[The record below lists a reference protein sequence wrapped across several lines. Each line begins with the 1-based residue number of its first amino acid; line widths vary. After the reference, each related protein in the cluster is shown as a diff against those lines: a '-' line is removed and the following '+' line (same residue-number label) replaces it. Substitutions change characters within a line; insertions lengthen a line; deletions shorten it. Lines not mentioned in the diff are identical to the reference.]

1 MGIKI
6 LTVLLLILK
15 IFGIALLVLLGILL
29 VLLLII
35 LFVPVRYRGSGYREE
50 GDPVPVHAQLKVTW
64 LLHLVRVSFGYPEEA
79 FLKVKVLF
87 FQILPAKEKKKKR
100 KKGKAESAA
109 GDAKNTE
116 TAETAENTD
125 KLTGKDTEKVSEQK
139 TSDEGNASEEKNP
152 DKDRTGNG
160 DERIGDDSDE
170 RIGDASDEDSG
181 DDRRTLPDFARKLFS
196 AIRNIKYTIRKIYDK
211 IKHIIRNI
219 RYYIKILQTESFKRA
234 FALCREQLL
243 WLLKTVLPR
252 KVSGTFTIGMED
264 PATTGQILSIYGIL
278 YPLIGD
284 SITVIPDFE
293 KPVMEGNFRF
303 KGKITA
309 FTLIRIAAKI
319 YFDKDLKRVIR
330 LFKKEA
336 VQNGRK

>member
-15 IFGIALLVLLGILL
+15 ILGIVLLVLLGILL
-29 VLLLII
+29 ALLLIV
-35 LFVPVRYRGSGYREE
+35 LLVPVRYQGSGYREE
-50 GDPVPVHAQLKVTW
+50 GDPVPVHVQLKVTW
-64 LLHLVRVSFGYPEEA
+64 LLHLVRVSFIYPEQA
-79 FLKVKVLF
+79 FLKVKILF
-87 FQILPAKEKKKKR
+87 FQILPVKEKKKKASN
-100 KKGKAESAA
+100 KKEADGK
-109 GDAKNTE
+109 KPK
-116 TAETAENTD
+116 TD
-125 KLTGKDTEKVSEQK
+125 KKEVGSDVSDTTSDQK
-139 TSDEGNASEEKNP
+139 ISDEGNA
-152 DKDRTGNG
+152 
-160 DERIGDDSDE
+160 
-170 RIGDASDEDSG
+170 ADEDGG
-181 DDRRTLPDFARKLFS
+181 DDRRTLLDFVRKLFS

-211 IKHIIRNI
+211 INHIIHNI

-234 FALCREQLL
+234 FVLCREQLL
-243 WLLKTVLPR
+243 RLMKIVLPR

-264 PATTGQILSIYGIL
+264 PAATGQILSIYGIL

-293 KPVMEGNFRF
+293 KPVMEGSFRF

-319 YFDKDLKRVIR
+319 YFDKDLKRVIC

>member
-1 MGIKI
+1 MVIKI

-15 IFGIALLVLLGILL
+15 ILGIVLLVLLGILL
-29 VLLLII
+29 ALLLIV
-35 LFVPVRYRGSGYREE
+35 LFVPVRYQGSGYREE
-50 GDPVPVHAQLKVTW
+50 GDPVPVHVQLKVTW
-64 LLHLVRVSFGYPEEA
+64 LLHLVRVSFIYPEEA

-87 FQILPAKEKKKKR
+87 FQILPAKEKKKKASN
-100 KKGKAESAA
+100 KKEADGK
-109 GDAKNTE
+109 KPK
-116 TAETAENTD
+116 TD
-125 KLTGKDTEKVSEQK
+125 KKEVGSDVRDTASDQK
-139 TSDEGNASEEKNP
+139 ISDEGDTAV
-152 DKDRTGNG
+152 
-160 DERIGDDSDE
+160 
-170 RIGDASDEDSG
+170 EDGG
-181 DDRRTLPDFARKLFS
+181 DDRRTLLDFVRKLFS

-211 IKHIIRNI
+211 INHIIHNI

-234 FALCREQLL
+234 FMLCREQLL
-243 WLLKTVLPR
+243 RLMKIVLPR

-264 PATTGQILSIYGIL
+264 PAATGQILSIYGIL

-293 KPVMEGNFRF
+293 KPVMEGSFRF

-319 YFDKDLKRVIR
+319 YFDKDLKRVIC

>member
-15 IFGIALLVLLGILL
+15 ILGIVLLVLLGILL
-29 VLLLII
+29 ALLLIV
-35 LFVPVRYRGSGYREE
+35 LFVPVRYQGSGYRKE
-50 GDPVPVHAQLKVTW
+50 GDPVPVHVQLKVTW
-64 LLHLVRVSFGYPEEA
+64 LLHLVRVSFIYPEEA
-79 FLKVKVLF
+79 FLKVKILF
-87 FQILPAKEKKKKR
+87 FQILPAKEKKKKASN
-100 KKGKAESAA
+100 KKEADGK
-109 GDAKNTE
+109 KPK
-116 TAETAENTD
+116 TD
-125 KLTGKDTEKVSEQK
+125 KKEVGSDVSDTASDQK
-139 TSDEGNASEEKNP
+139 ISDEGNA
-152 DKDRTGNG
+152 
-160 DERIGDDSDE
+160 
-170 RIGDASDEDSG
+170 ADEDGG
-181 DDRRTLPDFARKLFS
+181 DDRRTLSDFVRKLFF

-211 IKHIIRNI
+211 INHIIHNI

-243 WLLKTVLPR
+243 RLMKIVLPR

-264 PATTGQILSIYGIL
+264 PAATGQILSIYGIL

-293 KPVMEGNFRF
+293 KPVMEGSFRF

-319 YFDKDLKRVIR
+319 YFDKDLKRVIC

>member
-15 IFGIALLVLLGILL
+15 ILGIVLLVLLGILL
-29 VLLLII
+29 ALLLIV
-35 LFVPVRYRGSGYREE
+35 LFVPVRYQGSGYREE
-50 GDPVPVHAQLKVTW
+50 GDPVPVHVQLKVTW
-64 LLHLVRVSFGYPEEA
+64 LLHLVRVSFIYPEEA

-87 FQILPAKEKKKKR
+87 FQILPAKEKKKKASN
-100 KKGKAESAA
+100 KKEADGK
-109 GDAKNTE
+109 KPK
-116 TAETAENTD
+116 TD
-125 KLTGKDTEKVSEQK
+125 KKEVGSDVSDTTSDQK
-139 TSDEGNASEEKNP
+139 ISDEGNA
-152 DKDRTGNG
+152 
-160 DERIGDDSDE
+160 
-170 RIGDASDEDSG
+170 ADEDGG
-181 DDRRTLPDFARKLFS
+181 DDRRTLLDFVRKLFS

-211 IKHIIRNI
+211 INHIIHNI

-234 FALCREQLL
+234 FVLCREQLL
-243 WLLKTVLPR
+243 RLMKIVLPR

-264 PATTGQILSIYGIL
+264 PAATGQILSIYGIL

-293 KPVMEGNFRF
+293 KPVMEGSFRF

-319 YFDKDLKRVIR
+319 YFGKDLKRVIC

>member
-15 IFGIALLVLLGILL
+15 ILGIVLLVLLGILL
-29 VLLLII
+29 ALLLIV
-35 LFVPVRYRGSGYREE
+35 LFVPVRYQGSGYREE
-50 GDPVPVHAQLKVTW
+50 GDPVPVHVQLKVTW
-64 LLHLVRVSFGYPEEA
+64 LLHLVRVSFIYPEEA

-87 FQILPAKEKKKKR
+87 FQILPAKEKKKKASN
-100 KKGKAESAA
+100 KKEADGK
-109 GDAKNTE
+109 KPK
-116 TAETAENTD
+116 TD
-125 KLTGKDTEKVSEQK
+125 KKEVGSDVSDTTSDQK
-139 TSDEGNASEEKNP
+139 ISDEGNA
-152 DKDRTGNG
+152 
-160 DERIGDDSDE
+160 
-170 RIGDASDEDSG
+170 ADEDGG
-181 DDRRTLPDFARKLFS
+181 DDRRILSDFVRKLFS

-211 IKHIIRNI
+211 INHIIHNI

-234 FALCREQLL
+234 FVLCREQLL
-243 WLLKTVLPR
+243 RLMKIVLPR

-264 PATTGQILSIYGIL
+264 PAATGQILSIYGIL

-293 KPVMEGNFRF
+293 KPVMEGSFRF

-319 YFDKDLKRVIR
+319 YFDKDLKRVIC

>member
-15 IFGIALLVLLGILL
+15 ILGIVLLVLLGILL
-29 VLLLII
+29 ALLLIV
-35 LFVPVRYRGSGYREE
+35 LLVPVRYQGSGYREE
-50 GDPVPVHAQLKVTW
+50 GDPVPVHVQLKVTW
-64 LLHLVRVSFGYPEEA
+64 LLHLVRVSFIYPEEA
-79 FLKVKVLF
+79 FLKVKILF
-87 FQILPAKEKKKKR
+87 FQILPVKEKKKKASN
-100 KKGKAESAA
+100 KKEADGK
-109 GDAKNTE
+109 KPK
-116 TAETAENTD
+116 TD
-125 KLTGKDTEKVSEQK
+125 KKEVGSDVSDTTSDQK
-139 TSDEGNASEEKNP
+139 ISDEGNA
-152 DKDRTGNG
+152 
-160 DERIGDDSDE
+160 
-170 RIGDASDEDSG
+170 ADEDG
-181 DDRRTLPDFARKLFS
+181 GADRRTLLDFVRKLFS

-211 IKHIIRNI
+211 INHIIHNI

-234 FALCREQLL
+234 FVLCREQLL
-243 WLLKTVLPR
+243 RLMKMVLPR

-264 PATTGQILSIYGIL
+264 PAATGQILSIYGIL

-293 KPVMEGNFRF
+293 KPVMEGSFRF

-319 YFDKDLKRVIR
+319 YFDKDLKRVIC

>member
-1 MGIKI
+1 MVIKI

-15 IFGIALLVLLGILL
+15 ILGIVLLVLLGILL
-29 VLLLII
+29 ALLLIV
-35 LFVPVRYRGSGYREE
+35 LFVPVRYQGSGYREE
-50 GDPVPVHAQLKVTW
+50 GDPVPVHVQLKVTW
-64 LLHLVRVSFGYPEEA
+64 LLHLVRVSFIYPEEA

-87 FQILPAKEKKKKR
+87 FQILPAKERKKKASN
-100 KKGKAESAA
+100 KKEADGK
-109 GDAKNTE
+109 KPK
-116 TAETAENTD
+116 TD
-125 KLTGKDTEKVSEQK
+125 KKEAEHDVRDTASDQK
-139 TSDEGNASEEKNP
+139 ISDEGNA
-152 DKDRTGNG
+152 
-160 DERIGDDSDE
+160 
-170 RIGDASDEDSG
+170 ADEDGG
-181 DDRRTLPDFARKLFS
+181 DDRRTLLDFVRKLFS

-211 IKHIIRNI
+211 INHIIHNI

-234 FALCREQLL
+234 FVLCREQLL
-243 WLLKTVLPR
+243 RLMKIVLPR

-264 PATTGQILSIYGIL
+264 PAATGQILSIYGIL

-293 KPVMEGNFRF
+293 KPVMEGSFRF

-319 YFDKDLKRVIR
+319 YFDKDLKRVIC

>member
-15 IFGIALLVLLGILL
+15 ILGIVLLVLLGILL
-29 VLLLII
+29 AFLLIV
-35 LFVPVRYRGSGYREE
+35 LFVPVRYQGSGYREE
-50 GDPVPVHAQLKVTW
+50 GDPVPVHVQLKVTW
-64 LLHLVRVSFGYPEEA
+64 LLHLVRVSFIYPEEA

-87 FQILPAKEKKKKR
+87 FQILPAKEKKKKASN
-100 KKGKAESAA
+100 KKEADGK
-109 GDAKNTE
+109 KPK
-116 TAETAENTD
+116 TD
-125 KLTGKDTEKVSEQK
+125 KKEVGSDVSDTASDQI
-139 TSDEGNASEEKNP
+139 SDEGNA
-152 DKDRTGNG
+152 
-160 DERIGDDSDE
+160 
-170 RIGDASDEDSG
+170 ADEDGG
-181 DDRRTLPDFARKLFS
+181 DDRRTLLDFVRKLFS

-211 IKHIIRNI
+211 INHIIHNI

-234 FALCREQLL
+234 FVLCREQLL
-243 WLLKTVLPR
+243 RLMKIVLPR

-264 PATTGQILSIYGIL
+264 PAATGQILSIYGIL

-293 KPVMEGNFRF
+293 KPVMEGSFRF

-319 YFDKDLKRVIR
+319 YFDKDLKRVIC

>member
-15 IFGIALLVLLGILL
+15 ILGIVLLVLLGILL
-29 VLLLII
+29 AFLLIV
-35 LFVPVRYRGSGYREE
+35 LFVPVRYQGSGYREE
-50 GDPVPVHAQLKVTW
+50 GDPVPVHVQLKVTW
-64 LLHLVRVSFGYPEEA
+64 LLHLVRVSFIYPEEA

-87 FQILPAKEKKKKR
+87 FQILPAKEKKKKASN
-100 KKGKAESAA
+100 KKEADGK
-109 GDAKNTE
+109 KPK
-116 TAETAENTD
+116 TD
-125 KLTGKDTEKVSEQK
+125 KKEVESDVSDTTSDQK
-139 TSDEGNASEEKNP
+139 ISDEGNA
-152 DKDRTGNG
+152 
-160 DERIGDDSDE
+160 
-170 RIGDASDEDSG
+170 ADEDGG
-181 DDRRTLPDFARKLFS
+181 DDRRTLLDFVRKLFS

-211 IKHIIRNI
+211 INHIIHNI

-234 FALCREQLL
+234 FMLCREQLL
-243 WLLKTVLPR
+243 RLMKIVLPR

-264 PATTGQILSIYGIL
+264 PAATGQILSIYGIL

-293 KPVMEGNFRF
+293 KPVMEGSFRF

-319 YFDKDLKRVIR
+319 YFDKDLKRVIC

>member
-1 MGIKI
+1 MVIKI

-15 IFGIALLVLLGILL
+15 ILGIVLLVLLGILL
-29 VLLLII
+29 ALLLIV
-35 LFVPVRYRGSGYREE
+35 LFVPVRYQGSGYRKE
-50 GDPVPVHAQLKVTW
+50 GDPVPVHVQLKVTW
-64 LLHLVRVSFGYPEEA
+64 LLHLVRVSFIYPEEA

-87 FQILPAKEKKKKR
+87 FQILPAKEKKKKASN
-100 KKGKAESAA
+100 KKEADGK
-109 GDAKNTE
+109 KPK
-116 TAETAENTD
+116 TD
-125 KLTGKDTEKVSEQK
+125 KKEVGSDVRDTASDQK
-139 TSDEGNASEEKNP
+139 ISDEGNTAV
-152 DKDRTGNG
+152 
-160 DERIGDDSDE
+160 
-170 RIGDASDEDSG
+170 EDGG
-181 DDRRTLPDFARKLFS
+181 DDRRTLLDFVRKLFS

-211 IKHIIRNI
+211 INHIIHNI

-234 FALCREQLL
+234 FVLCREQLL
-243 WLLKTVLPR
+243 RLMKIVLPR

-264 PATTGQILSIYGIL
+264 PAATGQILSIYGIL

-293 KPVMEGNFRF
+293 KPVMEGSFRF

-319 YFDKDLKRVIR
+319 YFDKDLKRVIC

>member
-1 MGIKI
+1 MVIKI

-15 IFGIALLVLLGILL
+15 ILGIVLLVLLGILL
-29 VLLLII
+29 ALLMIV
-35 LFVPVRYRGSGYREE
+35 LFVPVRYQGSGYREE
-50 GDPVPVHAQLKVTW
+50 GDPVPVHVQLKVTW
-64 LLHLVRVSFGYPEEA
+64 LLHLVRVSFIYPEEA

-87 FQILPAKEKKKKR
+87 FQILPAKEKKKKASN
-100 KKGKAESAA
+100 KKEADGK
-109 GDAKNTE
+109 KPK
-116 TAETAENTD
+116 TD
-125 KLTGKDTEKVSEQK
+125 KKEAGHDVRDTASDQK
-139 TSDEGNASEEKNP
+139 ISDEGNTAV
-152 DKDRTGNG
+152 
-160 DERIGDDSDE
+160 
-170 RIGDASDEDSG
+170 EDGG
-181 DDRRTLPDFARKLFS
+181 DDRRTLLDFVRKLFS

-211 IKHIIRNI
+211 INHIIHNI

-234 FALCREQLL
+234 FVLCREQLL
-243 WLLKTVLPR
+243 RLMKIVLPR

-264 PATTGQILSIYGIL
+264 PAATGQILSIYGIL

-293 KPVMEGNFRF
+293 KPVMEGSFRF

-319 YFDKDLKRVIR
+319 YFDKDLKRVIC

>member
-15 IFGIALLVLLGILL
+15 ILGIVLLVLLGILL
-29 VLLLII
+29 ALLLIV
-35 LFVPVRYRGSGYREE
+35 LFVPVRYQGSGYRKE
-50 GDPVPVHAQLKVTW
+50 GDPVPVHVQLKVTW
-64 LLHLVRVSFGYPEEA
+64 LLHLVRVSFIYPEEA

-87 FQILPAKEKKKKR
+87 FQILPAKEKKKKASN
-100 KKGKAESAA
+100 KKEADGK
-109 GDAKNTE
+109 KLK
-116 TAETAENTD
+116 TD
-125 KLTGKDTEKVSEQK
+125 KKEVGYDVSDTASDQK
-139 TSDEGNASEEKNP
+139 ISDEGNAA
-152 DKDRTGNG
+152 
-160 DERIGDDSDE
+160 DEDGGDDS
-170 RIGDASDEDSG
+170 
-181 DDRRTLPDFARKLFS
+181 RTLSDFVRKLFY
-196 AIRNIKYTIRKIYDK
+196 AIRNIKYTNLKIYDK
-211 IKHIIRNI
+211 INHIIHNI

-234 FALCREQLL
+234 FVLCREQLL
-243 WLLKTVLPR
+243 RLMKIVLPR

-264 PATTGQILSIYGIL
+264 PAATGQILSIYGIL

-293 KPVMEGNFRF
+293 KPVMEGSFRF

-319 YFDKDLKRVIR
+319 YFDKDLKRVIC

>member
-15 IFGIALLVLLGILL
+15 ILGIVLLVLLGILL
-29 VLLLII
+29 ALLLIV
-35 LFVPVRYRGSGYREE
+35 LFIPVRYQGSGYRKE
-50 GDPVPVHAQLKVTW
+50 GDPVPVHVQLKVTW
-64 LLHLVRVSFGYPEEA
+64 LLHLVRVSFIYPEEA

-87 FQILPAKEKKKKR
+87 FQILPAKEKKKKASN
-100 KKGKAESAA
+100 KKEADGK
-109 GDAKNTE
+109 KPK
-116 TAETAENTD
+116 TD
-125 KLTGKDTEKVSEQK
+125 KKEAGSDVSDTASDQK
-139 TSDEGNASEEKNP
+139 ISDEGNA
-152 DKDRTGNG
+152 
-160 DERIGDDSDE
+160 
-170 RIGDASDEDSG
+170 ADEDGG
-181 DDRRTLPDFARKLFS
+181 DDRRTLSDFVRKLFS

-211 IKHIIRNI
+211 INHIIHNI

-234 FALCREQLL
+234 FVLCREQLL
-243 WLLKTVLPR
+243 RLMKIVLPR

-264 PATTGQILSIYGIL
+264 PAATGQILSIYGIL

-293 KPVMEGNFRF
+293 KPVMEGSFRF

-319 YFDKDLKRVIR
+319 YFDKDLKRVIC

>member
-1 MGIKI
+1 MVIKI

-15 IFGIALLVLLGILL
+15 ILGIVLLVLLGILL
-29 VLLLII
+29 ALLLIV
-35 LFVPVRYRGSGYREE
+35 LFVPVRYQGSGYREE
-50 GDPVPVHAQLKVTW
+50 GDPVPVHVQLKVTW
-64 LLHLVRVSFGYPEEA
+64 LLHLVRVSFIYPEEA

-87 FQILPAKEKKKKR
+87 FQILPAKEKKKKASN
-100 KKGKAESAA
+100 KKEADGK
-109 GDAKNTE
+109 KPK
-116 TAETAENTD
+116 TD
-125 KLTGKDTEKVSEQK
+125 KKEVGSDVSDTTSDQK
-139 TSDEGNASEEKNP
+139 ISDEGNA
-152 DKDRTGNG
+152 
-160 DERIGDDSDE
+160 
-170 RIGDASDEDSG
+170 ADEDGG
-181 DDRRTLPDFARKLFS
+181 DDRRTLLDFVRKLFS

-211 IKHIIRNI
+211 INHIIHNI

-234 FALCREQLL
+234 FMLCREQLL
-243 WLLKTVLPR
+243 RLMKIVLPR

-264 PATTGQILSIYGIL
+264 PAATGQILSIYGIL

-293 KPVMEGNFRF
+293 KPVMEGSFRF

-319 YFDKDLKRVIR
+319 YFDKDLKRVIC

>member
-15 IFGIALLVLLGILL
+15 ILGIVLLVLLGILL
-29 VLLLII
+29 ALLLIV
-35 LFVPVRYRGSGYREE
+35 LFVPVRYQGSGYRKE
-50 GDPVPVHAQLKVTW
+50 GDPVPVHVQLKVTW
-64 LLHLVRVSFGYPEEA
+64 LLHLVRVSFIYPEEA
-79 FLKVKVLF
+79 FLKVQILF
-87 FQILPAKEKKKKR
+87 FQILPAKEKKKKASN
-100 KKGKAESAA
+100 KKEADGK
-109 GDAKNTE
+109 KPK
-116 TAETAENTD
+116 TD
-125 KLTGKDTEKVSEQK
+125 KKEVGSDVSDTASDQK
-139 TSDEGNASEEKNP
+139 ISDEGNA
-152 DKDRTGNG
+152 
-160 DERIGDDSDE
+160 
-170 RIGDASDEDSG
+170 ADEDGG
-181 DDRRTLPDFARKLFS
+181 DDRRTLSDFVRKLFS

-211 IKHIIRNI
+211 INHIIHNI

-243 WLLKTVLPR
+243 RLMKIVLPR

-264 PATTGQILSIYGIL
+264 PAATGQILSIYGIL

-293 KPVMEGNFRF
+293 KPVMEGSFRF

-319 YFDKDLKRVIR
+319 YFDKDLKRVIC

>member
-1 MGIKI
+1 MVIKI

-15 IFGIALLVLLGILL
+15 ILGIVLLVFLGILL
-29 VLLLII
+29 ALLLIV
-35 LFVPVRYRGSGYREE
+35 LFVPVRYQGSGYREE
-50 GDPVPVHAQLKVTW
+50 GDPVPVHVQLKVTW
-64 LLHLVRVSFGYPEEA
+64 LLHLVRVSFIYPEEA

-87 FQILPAKEKKKKR
+87 FQILPAKEKKKKASN
-100 KKGKAESAA
+100 KKEADGK
-109 GDAKNTE
+109 KPK
-116 TAETAENTD
+116 TD
-125 KLTGKDTEKVSEQK
+125 KKEAGSDVSDTTSDQK
-139 TSDEGNASEEKNP
+139 ISDEGNA
-152 DKDRTGNG
+152 
-160 DERIGDDSDE
+160 
-170 RIGDASDEDSG
+170 ADEDGG
-181 DDRRTLPDFARKLFS
+181 DDRRTLLDFVRKLFS

-211 IKHIIRNI
+211 INHIIHNI

-234 FALCREQLL
+234 FMLCREQLL
-243 WLLKTVLPR
+243 RLMKIVLPR

-264 PATTGQILSIYGIL
+264 PAATGQILSIYGIL

-293 KPVMEGNFRF
+293 KPVMEGSFRF

-319 YFDKDLKRVIR
+319 YFDKDLKRVIC

>member
-15 IFGIALLVLLGILL
+15 ILGIVLLVLLGILL
-29 VLLLII
+29 ALLLIV
-35 LFVPVRYRGSGYREE
+35 LFVPVRYQGSGYREE
-50 GDPVPVHAQLKVTW
+50 GDPVPVHVQLKVTW
-64 LLHLVRVSFGYPEEA
+64 LLHLVRVSFIYPEEA

-87 FQILPAKEKKKKR
+87 FQILPAKEKKKKASN
-100 KKGKAESAA
+100 KKEADGK
-109 GDAKNTE
+109 KPK
-116 TAETAENTD
+116 TD
-125 KLTGKDTEKVSEQK
+125 KKEVGSDVSDTASDQK
-139 TSDEGNASEEKNP
+139 ISDEGNAAEE
-152 DKDRTGNG
+152 DG
-160 DERIGDDSDE
+160 
-170 RIGDASDEDSG
+170 G
-181 DDRRTLPDFARKLFS
+181 DDRRTLSDFVRKLFF

-211 IKHIIRNI
+211 IKHIIHNI

-243 WLLKTVLPR
+243 RLMKIVLPR
-252 KVSGTFTIGMED
+252 KISGTFTIGMED
-264 PATTGQILSIYGIL
+264 PAATGQILSIYGIL

-293 KPVMEGNFRF
+293 KPVMEGSFRF

-319 YFDKDLKRVIR
+319 YFDKDLKRVIC

>member
-1 MGIKI
+1 MVIKI

-15 IFGIALLVLLGILL
+15 ILGIVLLVLLGILL
-29 VLLLII
+29 ALLLIV
-35 LFVPVRYRGSGYREE
+35 LFVPVRYQGSGYREE
-50 GDPVPVHAQLKVTW
+50 GDPVPMHVQLKVTW
-64 LLHLVRVSFGYPEEA
+64 LLHLVRVSFIYPEEA

-87 FQILPAKEKKKKR
+87 FQILPAKEKKKKASN
-100 KKGKAESAA
+100 KKEADGK
-109 GDAKNTE
+109 KPK
-116 TAETAENTD
+116 TD
-125 KLTGKDTEKVSEQK
+125 KKEVGSDVSDTTSDQK
-139 TSDEGNASEEKNP
+139 ISDEGNA
-152 DKDRTGNG
+152 
-160 DERIGDDSDE
+160 
-170 RIGDASDEDSG
+170 ADEDGG
-181 DDRRTLPDFARKLFS
+181 DDRRTLLDFVRKLFS
-196 AIRNIKYTIRKIYDK
+196 AIRNIKYTIRKIYDN
-211 IKHIIRNI
+211 INHIIHNI

-234 FALCREQLL
+234 FMLCREQLL
-243 WLLKTVLPR
+243 RLMKIVLPR

-264 PATTGQILSIYGIL
+264 PAATGQILSIYGIL

-293 KPVMEGNFRF
+293 KPVMEGSFRF

-319 YFDKDLKRVIR
+319 YFDKDLKRVIC

>member
-15 IFGIALLVLLGILL
+15 ILGIVLLVLLGILL
-29 VLLLII
+29 ALLLIV
-35 LFVPVRYRGSGYREE
+35 LFVPVRYQGSGYREE
-50 GDPVPVHAQLKVTW
+50 GDPVPVHVQLKVTW
-64 LLHLVRVSFGYPEEA
+64 LLHLVRVSFIYPEEA
-79 FLKVKVLF
+79 FLKVKILF
-87 FQILPAKEKKKKR
+87 FQILPAKEKKKKASN
-100 KKGKAESAA
+100 KKEADGK
-109 GDAKNTE
+109 KPK
-116 TAETAENTD
+116 TD
-125 KLTGKDTEKVSEQK
+125 KKEAGSDVSDTASDQK
-139 TSDEGNASEEKNP
+139 ISDEGNAAEE
-152 DKDRTGNG
+152 DG
-160 DERIGDDSDE
+160 
-170 RIGDASDEDSG
+170 G
-181 DDRRTLPDFARKLFS
+181 DDRRTLSDFVRKLFS

-211 IKHIIRNI
+211 INHIIHNI

-234 FALCREQLL
+234 FVLCREQLL
-243 WLLKTVLPR
+243 RLMKIVLPR

-264 PATTGQILSIYGIL
+264 PAATGQILSIYGIL

-293 KPVMEGNFRF
+293 KPVMEGSFRF

-319 YFDKDLKRVIR
+319 YFDKDLKRVIC

>member
-1 MGIKI
+1 MVIKI

-15 IFGIALLVLLGILL
+15 ILGIVLLVFLGILL
-29 VLLLII
+29 ALLLIV
-35 LFVPVRYRGSGYREE
+35 LFVPVRYQGSGYREE
-50 GDPVPVHAQLKVTW
+50 GDPVPMHVQLKVTW
-64 LLHLVRVSFGYPEEA
+64 LLHLVRVSFIYPEEA

-87 FQILPAKEKKKKR
+87 FQILPAKEKKKKASN
-100 KKGKAESAA
+100 KKEADGK
-109 GDAKNTE
+109 KPK
-116 TAETAENTD
+116 TD
-125 KLTGKDTEKVSEQK
+125 KKEVGSDVSDTTSDQK
-139 TSDEGNASEEKNP
+139 ISDEGNA
-152 DKDRTGNG
+152 
-160 DERIGDDSDE
+160 
-170 RIGDASDEDSG
+170 ADEDGG
-181 DDRRTLPDFARKLFS
+181 DDRRTLLDFVRKLFS

-211 IKHIIRNI
+211 INHIIHNI

-234 FALCREQLL
+234 FVLCREQLL
-243 WLLKTVLPR
+243 RLMKIVLPR
-252 KVSGTFTIGMED
+252 KVSGAFTIGMED
-264 PATTGQILSIYGIL
+264 PAATGQILSIYGIL

-293 KPVMEGNFRF
+293 KPVMEGSFRF

-319 YFDKDLKRVIR
+319 YFDKDLKRVIC

>member
-1 MGIKI
+1 MVIKI

-15 IFGIALLVLLGILL
+15 ILGIVLLVLLGILL
-29 VLLLII
+29 ALLLIV
-35 LFVPVRYRGSGYREE
+35 LFVPVRYQGSGYREE
-50 GDPVPVHAQLKVTW
+50 GDPVPMHVQLKVTW
-64 LLHLVRVSFGYPEEA
+64 LLHLVRVSFIYPEEA

-87 FQILPAKEKKKKR
+87 FQILPAKEKKKKASN
-100 KKGKAESAA
+100 KKEADGK
-109 GDAKNTE
+109 KPK
-116 TAETAENTD
+116 TD
-125 KLTGKDTEKVSEQK
+125 KKEVGSDVSDTTSDQK
-139 TSDEGNASEEKNP
+139 ISDEGNA
-152 DKDRTGNG
+152 
-160 DERIGDDSDE
+160 
-170 RIGDASDEDSG
+170 ADEDGG
-181 DDRRTLPDFARKLFS
+181 DDRRTLLDFVRKLFS

-211 IKHIIRNI
+211 INHIIHNI

-234 FALCREQLL
+234 FVLCREQLL
-243 WLLKTVLPR
+243 RLMKMVLPR

-264 PATTGQILSIYGIL
+264 PAATGQILSIYGIL

-293 KPVMEGNFRF
+293 KPVMEGSFRF

-319 YFDKDLKRVIR
+319 YFDKDLKRVIC

>member
-15 IFGIALLVLLGILL
+15 ILGIVLLVLLGILL
-29 VLLLII
+29 ALLLIV
-35 LFVPVRYRGSGYREE
+35 LFVPVRYQGSGYREE
-50 GDPVPVHAQLKVTW
+50 GDPVPVHVQLKVTW
-64 LLHLVRVSFGYPEEA
+64 LLHLVRVSFIYPEEA

-87 FQILPAKEKKKKR
+87 FQILPAKEKKKKASN
-100 KKGKAESAA
+100 KKEADGK
-109 GDAKNTE
+109 KPK
-116 TAETAENTD
+116 TD
-125 KLTGKDTEKVSEQK
+125 KKEAGHDVRDTASDQK
-139 TSDEGNASEEKNP
+139 ISDEGNTAV
-152 DKDRTGNG
+152 
-160 DERIGDDSDE
+160 
-170 RIGDASDEDSG
+170 EDGG
-181 DDRRTLPDFARKLFS
+181 DDRRTLLDFVRKLFS

-211 IKHIIRNI
+211 INHIIHNI

-234 FALCREQLL
+234 FVLCREQLL
-243 WLLKTVLPR
+243 RLMKIVLPR

-264 PATTGQILSIYGIL
+264 PAATGQILSIYGIL

-293 KPVMEGNFRF
+293 KPVMEGSFRF

-319 YFDKDLKRVIR
+319 YFDKDLKRVIC

>member
-15 IFGIALLVLLGILL
+15 ILGIVLLVLLGILL
-29 VLLLII
+29 ALLLIV
-35 LFVPVRYRGSGYREE
+35 LFVPVRYQGSGYRKE
-50 GDPVPVHAQLKVTW
+50 GDPVPVHVQLKVTW
-64 LLHLVRVSFGYPEEA
+64 LLHLVRVSFIYPEEA
-79 FLKVKVLF
+79 FLKVKILF
-87 FQILPAKEKKKKR
+87 FQILPAKEKKKKASN
-100 KKGKAESAA
+100 KKEADGK
-109 GDAKNTE
+109 KLK
-116 TAETAENTD
+116 TD
-125 KLTGKDTEKVSEQK
+125 KKEVGSDVSDTASDQK
-139 TSDEGNASEEKNP
+139 ISDEGNA
-152 DKDRTGNG
+152 
-160 DERIGDDSDE
+160 
-170 RIGDASDEDSG
+170 ADEDGG
-181 DDRRTLPDFARKLFS
+181 DDRRTLSDFVRKLFS

-211 IKHIIRNI
+211 IKHIIHNI

-243 WLLKTVLPR
+243 RLMKIVLPR
-252 KVSGTFTIGMED
+252 KISGTFTIGMED
-264 PATTGQILSIYGIL
+264 PAATGQILSIYGIL

-293 KPVMEGNFRF
+293 KPVMEGSFRF

-319 YFDKDLKRVIR
+319 YFDKDLKRVIC

>member
-1 MGIKI
+1 MVIKI

-15 IFGIALLVLLGILL
+15 ILGIVLLVLLGILL
-29 VLLLII
+29 ALLLIV
-35 LFVPVRYRGSGYREE
+35 LFVPVRYQGSGYREE
-50 GDPVPVHAQLKVTW
+50 GDPVPVHVQLKVTW
-64 LLHLVRVSFGYPEEA
+64 LLHLVRVSFIYPEEA

-87 FQILPAKEKKKKR
+87 FQILPAKEKKKKASN
-100 KKGKAESAA
+100 KKEADGK
-109 GDAKNTE
+109 KPK
-116 TAETAENTD
+116 TD
-125 KLTGKDTEKVSEQK
+125 KKEVGSDVSDTTSDQK
-139 TSDEGNASEEKNP
+139 ISDEGNTAV
-152 DKDRTGNG
+152 
-160 DERIGDDSDE
+160 
-170 RIGDASDEDSG
+170 EDGG
-181 DDRRTLPDFARKLFS
+181 DDRRTLLDFVRKLFS

-211 IKHIIRNI
+211 INHIIHNI

-234 FALCREQLL
+234 FMLCREQLL
-243 WLLKTVLPR
+243 RLMKIVLPR
-252 KVSGTFTIGMED
+252 QVSGTFTIGMED
-264 PATTGQILSIYGIL
+264 PAATGQILSIYGIL

-293 KPVMEGNFRF
+293 KPVMEGSFRF

-319 YFDKDLKRVIR
+319 YFDKDLKRVIC

>member
-15 IFGIALLVLLGILL
+15 ILGIVLLVFLGILL
-29 VLLLII
+29 ALLLIV
-35 LFVPVRYRGSGYREE
+35 LFVPVRYQGSGYREE
-50 GDPVPVHAQLKVTW
+50 GDPVPVHVQLKVTW
-64 LLHLVRVSFGYPEEA
+64 LLHLVRVSFIYPEEA

-87 FQILPAKEKKKKR
+87 FQILPAKEKKKKASN
-100 KKGKAESAA
+100 KKEADGK
-109 GDAKNTE
+109 KPK
-116 TAETAENTD
+116 TD
-125 KLTGKDTEKVSEQK
+125 KKEVGSDVRDTASDQK
-139 TSDEGNASEEKNP
+139 ISDEGNTAV
-152 DKDRTGNG
+152 
-160 DERIGDDSDE
+160 
-170 RIGDASDEDSG
+170 EDGG
-181 DDRRTLPDFARKLFS
+181 DDRRTLLDFVRKLFS

-211 IKHIIRNI
+211 INHIIHNI

-234 FALCREQLL
+234 FVLCREQLL
-243 WLLKTVLPR
+243 RLMKIVLPR

-264 PATTGQILSIYGIL
+264 PAATGQILSIYGIL

-293 KPVMEGNFRF
+293 KPVMEGSFRF

-319 YFDKDLKRVIR
+319 YFDKDLKRVIC

>member
-15 IFGIALLVLLGILL
+15 ILGIVLLVLLGILL
-29 VLLLII
+29 AFLLIV
-35 LFVPVRYRGSGYREE
+35 LFVPVRYQGSGYREE
-50 GDPVPVHAQLKVTW
+50 GDPVPVHVQLKVTW
-64 LLHLVRVSFGYPEEA
+64 LLHLVRVSFIYPEEA

-87 FQILPAKEKKKKR
+87 FQILPAKEKKKKASN
-100 KKGKAESAA
+100 KKEADGK
-109 GDAKNTE
+109 KPK
-116 TAETAENTD
+116 TD
-125 KLTGKDTEKVSEQK
+125 KKEAGSDVSDTTSDQK
-139 TSDEGNASEEKNP
+139 ISDEGNA
-152 DKDRTGNG
+152 
-160 DERIGDDSDE
+160 
-170 RIGDASDEDSG
+170 ADEDGG
-181 DDRRTLPDFARKLFS
+181 DDRRTLLDFVRKLFS

-211 IKHIIRNI
+211 INHIIHNI

-234 FALCREQLL
+234 FVLCREQLL
-243 WLLKTVLPR
+243 RLMKIVLPR

-264 PATTGQILSIYGIL
+264 PAATGQILSIYGIL

-293 KPVMEGNFRF
+293 KPVMEGSFRF

-319 YFDKDLKRVIR
+319 YFDKDLKRVIC

>member
-15 IFGIALLVLLGILL
+15 ILGIVLLVLLGILL
-29 VLLLII
+29 AFLLIV
-35 LFVPVRYRGSGYREE
+35 LFVPVRYQGSGYREE
-50 GDPVPVHAQLKVTW
+50 GDPVPVHVQLKVTW
-64 LLHLVRVSFGYPEEA
+64 LLHLVRVSFIYPEEA

-87 FQILPAKEKKKKR
+87 FQILPAKEKKKKASN
-100 KKGKAESAA
+100 KKEADGK
-109 GDAKNTE
+109 KPK
-116 TAETAENTD
+116 TD
-125 KLTGKDTEKVSEQK
+125 KKEVGSDVSDTTSDQK
-139 TSDEGNASEEKNP
+139 ISDEGNA
-152 DKDRTGNG
+152 
-160 DERIGDDSDE
+160 
-170 RIGDASDEDSG
+170 ADEDGG
-181 DDRRTLPDFARKLFS
+181 DDRRTLLDFVRKLFS

-211 IKHIIRNI
+211 INHIIHNI

-234 FALCREQLL
+234 FMLCREQLL
-243 WLLKTVLPR
+243 RLMKIVLPR

-264 PATTGQILSIYGIL
+264 PAATGQILSIYGIL

-293 KPVMEGNFRF
+293 KPVMEGSFRF

-319 YFDKDLKRVIR
+319 YFDKDLKRVIC

>member
-15 IFGIALLVLLGILL
+15 ILGIVLLVLLGILL
-29 VLLLII
+29 ALLLIV
-35 LFVPVRYRGSGYREE
+35 LFVPVRYQGSGYREE
-50 GDPVPVHAQLKVTW
+50 GDPVPVHVQLKVTW
-64 LLHLVRVSFGYPEEA
+64 LLHLVRVSFIYPEEA
-79 FLKVKVLF
+79 FLKVKILF
-87 FQILPAKEKKKKR
+87 FQILPAKEKKKKASN
-100 KKGKAESAA
+100 KKEADGK
-109 GDAKNTE
+109 KLK
-116 TAETAENTD
+116 TD
-125 KLTGKDTEKVSEQK
+125 KKEVGSDVSDTASDQK
-139 TSDEGNASEEKNP
+139 ISDEGNAAEE
-152 DKDRTGNG
+152 DG
-160 DERIGDDSDE
+160 
-170 RIGDASDEDSG
+170 G
-181 DDRRTLPDFARKLFS
+181 DDRRTLSDFVRKLFF

-211 IKHIIRNI
+211 IKHIIHNI

-234 FALCREQLL
+234 FVLCREQLL
-243 WLLKTVLPR
+243 RLMKIVLPR

-264 PATTGQILSIYGIL
+264 PAATGQILSIYGIL

-293 KPVMEGNFRF
+293 KPVMEGSFRF

-319 YFDKDLKRVIR
+319 YFDKDLKRVIC

>member
-1 MGIKI
+1 MVIKI

-15 IFGIALLVLLGILL
+15 ILGIVLLVLLGILL
-29 VLLLII
+29 ALLLIV
-35 LFVPVRYRGSGYREE
+35 LFVPVRYQGSGYREE
-50 GDPVPVHAQLKVTW
+50 GDPVPVHVQLKVTW
-64 LLHLVRVSFGYPEEA
+64 LLHLVRVSFIYPEEA

-87 FQILPAKEKKKKR
+87 FQILPAKEKKKKASN
-100 KKGKAESAA
+100 KKEADGK
-109 GDAKNTE
+109 KPK
-116 TAETAENTD
+116 TD
-125 KLTGKDTEKVSEQK
+125 KKEVGSDVRDTASDQK
-139 TSDEGNASEEKNP
+139 ISDEGNA
-152 DKDRTGNG
+152 
-160 DERIGDDSDE
+160 
-170 RIGDASDEDSG
+170 ADEDGG
-181 DDRRTLPDFARKLFS
+181 DDRRTLLDFVRKLFS

-211 IKHIIRNI
+211 INHIIHNI

-234 FALCREQLL
+234 FVLCREQLL
-243 WLLKTVLPR
+243 RLMKIVLPR

-264 PATTGQILSIYGIL
+264 PAATGQILSIYGIL

-293 KPVMEGNFRF
+293 KPVMEGSFRF

-319 YFDKDLKRVIR
+319 YFDKDLKRVIC

>member
-1 MGIKI
+1 MVIKI

-15 IFGIALLVLLGILL
+15 ILGIVLLVLLGILL
-29 VLLLII
+29 AFLLIV
-35 LFVPVRYRGSGYREE
+35 LFVPVRYQGSGYREE
-50 GDPVPVHAQLKVTW
+50 GDPVPVHVQLKVTW
-64 LLHLVRVSFGYPEEA
+64 LLHLVRVSFIYPEEA

-87 FQILPAKEKKKKR
+87 FQILPAKEKKKKASN
-100 KKGKAESAA
+100 KKEADGK
-109 GDAKNTE
+109 KPK
-116 TAETAENTD
+116 TD
-125 KLTGKDTEKVSEQK
+125 KKEVGSDVSDTTSDQK
-139 TSDEGNASEEKNP
+139 ISDEGNTAV
-152 DKDRTGNG
+152 
-160 DERIGDDSDE
+160 
-170 RIGDASDEDSG
+170 EDGG
-181 DDRRTLPDFARKLFS
+181 DDRRTLLDFVRKLFS

-211 IKHIIRNI
+211 INHIIHNI

-234 FALCREQLL
+234 FVLCREQLL
-243 WLLKTVLPR
+243 RLMKIVLPR

-264 PATTGQILSIYGIL
+264 PAATGQILSIYGIL

-293 KPVMEGNFRF
+293 KPVMEGSFRF

-319 YFDKDLKRVIR
+319 YFDKDLKRVIC

>member
-15 IFGIALLVLLGILL
+15 ILGIVLLVLLGILL
-29 VLLLII
+29 ALLLIV
-35 LFVPVRYRGSGYREE
+35 LFVPVRYQGSGYREA
-50 GDPVPVHAQLKVTW
+50 GDPVPVHVQLKVTW
-64 LLHLVRVSFGYPEEA
+64 LLHLVRVSFIYPEEA

-87 FQILPAKEKKKKR
+87 FQILPAKEKKKKASN
-100 KKGKAESAA
+100 KKKDDRAAKKES
-109 GDAKNTE
+109 DEKKQK
-116 TAETAENTD
+116 TD
-125 KLTGKDTEKVSEQK
+125 KKEAGSDVRDTASDQK
-139 TSDEGNASEEKNP
+139 ISDEGNA
-152 DKDRTGNG
+152 
-160 DERIGDDSDE
+160 
-170 RIGDASDEDSG
+170 ADEDGG
-181 DDRRTLPDFARKLFS
+181 DDRRTLSDFVRKLFS
-196 AIRNIKYTIRKIYDK
+196 AVRNIKYTIRKIYDK
-211 IKHIIRNI
+211 INHIIHNI

-234 FALCREQLL
+234 FVLCREQLL
-243 WLLKTVLPR
+243 RLMKIVLPR

-264 PATTGQILSIYGIL
+264 PAATGQILSICGIL

-293 KPVMEGNFRF
+293 KPVMEGSFRF

-319 YFDKDLKRVIR
+319 YFDKDLKRVIC

>member
-1 MGIKI
+1 MVIKI

-15 IFGIALLVLLGILL
+15 ILGIVLLVFLGILL
-29 VLLLII
+29 ALLLIV
-35 LFVPVRYRGSGYREE
+35 LFVPVRYQGSGYREE
-50 GDPVPVHAQLKVTW
+50 GDPVPMHVQLKVTW
-64 LLHLVRVSFGYPEEA
+64 LLHLVRVSFIYPEEA

-87 FQILPAKEKKKKR
+87 FQILPAKEKKKKASN
-100 KKGKAESAA
+100 KKEADGK
-109 GDAKNTE
+109 KPK
-116 TAETAENTD
+116 TD
-125 KLTGKDTEKVSEQK
+125 KKEAGSDVSDTTSDQK
-139 TSDEGNASEEKNP
+139 ISDEGNTAV
-152 DKDRTGNG
+152 
-160 DERIGDDSDE
+160 
-170 RIGDASDEDSG
+170 EDGG
-181 DDRRTLPDFARKLFS
+181 DDRRTLLDFVRKLFS

-211 IKHIIRNI
+211 INHIIHNI

-234 FALCREQLL
+234 FMLCREQLL
-243 WLLKTVLPR
+243 RLMKIVLPR

-264 PATTGQILSIYGIL
+264 PAATGQILSIYGIL

-293 KPVMEGNFRF
+293 KPVMEGSFRF

-319 YFDKDLKRVIR
+319 YFDKDLKRVIC

>member
-1 MGIKI
+1 MVIKI

-15 IFGIALLVLLGILL
+15 ILGIVLLVFLGILL
-29 VLLLII
+29 ALLLIV
-35 LFVPVRYRGSGYREE
+35 LFVPVRYQGSGYREE
-50 GDPVPVHAQLKVTW
+50 GDPVPVHVQLKVTW
-64 LLHLVRVSFGYPEEA
+64 LLHLVRVSFIYPEEA
-79 FLKVKVLF
+79 FLKVKILF
-87 FQILPAKEKKKKR
+87 FQILPVKEKKKKASN
-100 KKGKAESAA
+100 KKEADGK
-109 GDAKNTE
+109 KPK
-116 TAETAENTD
+116 TD
-125 KLTGKDTEKVSEQK
+125 KKEVGSDVSDTTSDQK
-139 TSDEGNASEEKNP
+139 ISDEGNA
-152 DKDRTGNG
+152 
-160 DERIGDDSDE
+160 
-170 RIGDASDEDSG
+170 ADEDGG
-181 DDRRTLPDFARKLFS
+181 DDRRTLLDFVRKLFS

-211 IKHIIRNI
+211 INHIIHNI

-234 FALCREQLL
+234 FVLCREQLL
-243 WLLKTVLPR
+243 RLMKIVLPR

-264 PATTGQILSIYGIL
+264 PAATGQILSIYGIL

-293 KPVMEGNFRF
+293 KPVMEGSFRF

-319 YFDKDLKRVIR
+319 YFDKDLKRVIC

>member
-15 IFGIALLVLLGILL
+15 ILGIVLLVLLGILL
-29 VLLLII
+29 ALLLIV
-35 LFVPVRYRGSGYREE
+35 LFVPVRYQGSGYREE
-50 GDPVPVHAQLKVTW
+50 GDPVPVHVQLKVTW
-64 LLHLVRVSFGYPEEA
+64 LLHLVRVSFIYPEEA

-87 FQILPAKEKKKKR
+87 FQILPAKEKKKYDR
-100 KKGKAESAA
+100 AAKKES
-109 GDAKNTE
+109 DEKKQK
-116 TAETAENTD
+116 TD
-125 KLTGKDTEKVSEQK
+125 KKEAGSDVRDTASDQK
-139 TSDEGNASEEKNP
+139 ISDEGNA
-152 DKDRTGNG
+152 
-160 DERIGDDSDE
+160 
-170 RIGDASDEDSG
+170 ADEDGG
-181 DDRRTLPDFARKLFS
+181 DDRRTLSDFVRKLFS
-196 AIRNIKYTIRKIYDK
+196 AVRNIKYTIRKIYDK
-211 IKHIIRNI
+211 INHIIHNI
-219 RYYIKILQTESFKRA
+219 RYYIRILQTESFKRA
-234 FALCREQLL
+234 FVLCREQLL
-243 WLLKTVLPR
+243 GLMKIVLPR

-264 PATTGQILSIYGIL
+264 PAATGQILSIYGIL

-284 SITVIPDFE
+284 SITVVPDFE
-293 KPVMEGNFRF
+293 KPVMEGSFRF

>member
-15 IFGIALLVLLGILL
+15 ILGIVLLVLLGILL
-29 VLLLII
+29 ALLLIV
-35 LFVPVRYRGSGYREE
+35 LFVPVRYQGSGYREE
-50 GDPVPVHAQLKVTW
+50 GDPVPVHVQLKVTW
-64 LLHLVRVSFGYPEEA
+64 LLHLVRVSFIYPEEA

-87 FQILPAKEKKKKR
+87 FQILPAKEKKKKASN
-100 KKGKAESAA
+100 KKEA
-109 GDAKNTE
+109 GSDVRD
-116 TAETAENTD
+116 TASD
-125 KLTGKDTEKVSEQK
+125 QK
-139 TSDEGNASEEKNP
+139 ISDEGNA
-152 DKDRTGNG
+152 
-160 DERIGDDSDE
+160 
-170 RIGDASDEDSG
+170 ADEDGG
-181 DDRRTLPDFARKLFS
+181 DDRRTLSDFVRKLFS
-196 AIRNIKYTIRKIYDK
+196 AVRNIKYTIRKIYDK
-211 IKHIIRNI
+211 INHIIHNI

-234 FALCREQLL
+234 FVLCREQLL
-243 WLLKTVLPR
+243 RLMKIVLPR

-264 PATTGQILSIYGIL
+264 PAATGQILSIYGIL

-293 KPVMEGNFRF
+293 KPVMEGSFRF

-319 YFDKDLKRVIR
+319 YFDKDLKRVIC

>member
-15 IFGIALLVLLGILL
+15 ILGIVLLVLLGILL
-29 VLLLII
+29 ALLLIV
-35 LFVPVRYRGSGYREE
+35 LFVPVRYQGSGYREE
-50 GDPVPVHAQLKVTW
+50 GDPVPVHVQLKVTW
-64 LLHLVRVSFGYPEEA
+64 LLHLVRVSFIYPEQA
-79 FLKVKVLF
+79 FLKVKILF
-87 FQILPAKEKKKKR
+87 FQILPVKEKKKKASN
-100 KKGKAESAA
+100 KKEADGK
-109 GDAKNTE
+109 KPK
-116 TAETAENTD
+116 TD
-125 KLTGKDTEKVSEQK
+125 KKEVGSDVSDTASDQK
-139 TSDEGNASEEKNP
+139 ISDEGNTAV
-152 DKDRTGNG
+152 
-160 DERIGDDSDE
+160 
-170 RIGDASDEDSG
+170 EDGG
-181 DDRRTLPDFARKLFS
+181 DDRRTLLDFVRKLFS

-211 IKHIIRNI
+211 INHIIHNI

-234 FALCREQLL
+234 FVLCREQLL
-243 WLLKTVLPR
+243 RLMKIVLPR
-252 KVSGTFTIGMED
+252 KVSGAFTIGMED
-264 PATTGQILSIYGIL
+264 PAATGQILSIYGIL

-293 KPVMEGNFRF
+293 KPVMEGSFRF

-319 YFDKDLKRVIR
+319 YFDKDLKRVIC

>member
-1 MGIKI
+1 MVIKI

-15 IFGIALLVLLGILL
+15 ILGIVLLVLLGILL
-29 VLLLII
+29 ALLMIV
-35 LFVPVRYRGSGYREE
+35 LFVPVRYQGSGYREE
-50 GDPVPVHAQLKVTW
+50 GDPVPVHVQLKVTW
-64 LLHLVRVSFGYPEEA
+64 LLHLVRVSFIYPEEA

-87 FQILPAKEKKKKR
+87 FQILPAKERKKKASNKKEADR
-100 KKGKAESAA
+100 KKPK
-109 GDAKNTE
+109 
-116 TAETAENTD
+116 TD
-125 KLTGKDTEKVSEQK
+125 KKEAEHDVRDTASDQK
-139 TSDEGNASEEKNP
+139 ISDEGNTA
-152 DKDRTGNG
+152 
-160 DERIGDDSDE
+160 
-170 RIGDASDEDSG
+170 DEDGG
-181 DDRRTLPDFARKLFS
+181 DDRRTLLDFVRKLFS

-211 IKHIIRNI
+211 INHIIHNI

-234 FALCREQLL
+234 FVLCREQLL
-243 WLLKTVLPR
+243 RLMKIVLPR

-264 PATTGQILSIYGIL
+264 PAATGQILSIYGIL

-293 KPVMEGNFRF
+293 KPVMEGSFRF

-319 YFDKDLKRVIR
+319 YFDKDLKRVIC